1 VARYTRDVDG
11 ILLLDKPRGMSSN
24 HALQA
29 ARRLL
34 SARKAGHTGSLDP
47 LASGLL
53 PLCFGE
59 ATKLSQFLLDADKGY
74 WAVFRLGV
82 STDTYDADGA
92 VTATRPVNV
101 TAAEVERALGA
112 FRGAIEQLPPMY
124 SAVKI
129 GGQPLYKLA
138 RAGETAERALRPVVV
153 RRFELLDLRG
163 DRLEVAIDCS
173 KGTYVRTL
181 AHDLG
186 EVLGCG
192 AHVAEL
198 RRVASGGFRIEQAV
212 TLEALEALPDPAARE
227 ALLIPS
233 DRAVAQLP
241 PVELSA
247 NAAYYLCQGQA
258 VTAGAGLAPGWV
270 RLYEA
275 GGRFLGLGQVLSDG
289 RVTPKRLVRT

>member
-1 VARYTRDVDG
+1 
-11 ILLLDKPRGMSSN
+11 MSSN

-59 ATKLSQFLLDADKGY
+59 ATKLSQFLLEADKSY
-74 WAVFRLGV
+74 QAVFRLGI

-92 VTATRPVNV
+92 VTATRPVSV
-101 TAAEVERALGA
+101 GAAEIEQALAG

-138 RAGETAERALRPVVV
+138 RAGATAERAMRRVVIS
-153 RRFELLDLRG
+153 RFDVLSFHG

-186 EVLGCG
+186 ERLGCG
-192 AHVAEL
+192 AHVLAL
-198 RRVASGGFRIEQAV
+198 RRMASGGFRVEQAV
-212 TLEALEALPDPAARE
+212 TLDTLGALPDPAARE
-227 ALLIPS
+227 TLLIPG
-233 DRAVAQLP
+233 DQAVTQLP
-241 PVELSA
+241 PVELST

-258 VTAGAGLAPGWV
+258 VTAGQGLEPGWV

-289 RVTPKRLVRT
+289 RITPKRLLRT